1 MVWFP
6 GRGSVR
12 PGLDLLFDTR
22 GLASQVAQVVQLGA
36 PHTAAALDRDLGDA
50 RAVDRESALD
60 ALAVR
65 NLAYR
70 ERGVETSIAA
80 RDDDAF
86 IRLDALAIAFDH
98 LDLHHDR
105 IAGLERRY
113 LARHALGIEFLD
125 DVHRRLLRSRQRCRA
140 AAAKILPTK
149 SCARCRAARAGSAPA
164 GAARCGPRSGS
175 RASAGWRRDRPS

>member
-6 GRGSVR
+6 ERGSVG
-12 PGLDLLFDTR
+12 PGLDLLFDAR
-22 GLASQVAQVVQLGA
+22 GLAGQIAQVVQLRA
-36 PHTAAALDRDLGDA
+36 PHTAAALDRNLGDA

-86 IRLDALAIAFDH
+86 IRLNALAIAFDH

-113 LARHALGIEFLD
+113 LAGHALGFECLN
-125 DVHRRLLRSRQRCRA
+125 DVHRRLLKSPQSCRA
-140 AAAKILPTK
+140 AAAKILTTK
-149 SCARCRAARAGSAPA
+149 S
-164 GAARCGPRSGS
+164 
-175 RASAGWRRDRPS
+175 